1 VAWRAHGARVSNGV
15 GTFDRREEPGRHLV
29 EERGVLMHY
38 YEYWGLNK
46 APFDNVPDPSMYVSS
61 HASAANA
68 ITETLFAIEEG
79 NECLAVIVG
88 DVGLG
93 KTMSLRMVIDSLD
106 QEKYRIAF
114 IVNPDMSF
122 VQLLKE
128 IIGQLTGVQC
138 EIKKKLDLLET
149 FNRLLFETVDLGKK
163 VVIFIDEANA
173 MSPSNLEKM
182 RLLTNLQPDDL
193 NLFTIV
199 LAGQIEFAKRL
210 SHPKRANLFQRVG
223 TYSTLEKIDSP
234 EMVRLYVDTR
244 LSLAGGSKNIFT
256 EDAMESLWKHSE
268 YGVPR
273 LINKLC
279 KLSLKAGETNGL
291 QQIEGTVIG
300 QIADRFQKIGVSPAP
315 KRRPVA
321 EIDKTNGKV
330 EIQPAPRRE
339 ETRIE
344 SQIIEPTPPVVVPR
358 ERIVEIATVP
368 QVYGESEPAP
378 APMAAAPLVEERAVE
393 EVIQVTE
400 VPKTDEELPIDQ
412 YGVNVSIPADV
423 LGDSHFLPEDQIT
436 KLAGVLA
443 AQTIQKYP
451 RLTATWG
458 VDPLA
463 VWSEIRE
470 VILVRLRQGQN
481 GTAR

>member
-1 VAWRAHGARVSNGV
+1 
-15 GTFDRREEPGRHLV
+15 
-29 EERGVLMHY
+29 MY

-46 APFDNVPDPSMYVSS
+46 APFDNVPDPTMYVSS
-61 HASAANA
+61 HASAATA
-68 ITETLFAIEEG
+68 ISETLFAVEEG

-93 KTMSLRMVIDSLD
+93 KTMSLRMIIDSMD
-106 QEKYRIAF
+106 QDRYRIAF

-128 IIGQLTGVQC
+128 IVGQLTGEQC
-138 EIKKKLDLLET
+138 EIRKKLDLLEA
-149 FNRLLFETVDLGKK
+149 FNRLLFETVDQGKK

-210 SHPKRANLFQRVG
+210 AHPKRANLFQRVG
-223 TYSTLEKIDSP
+223 TYCTLEKIESAD
-234 EMVRLYVDTR
+234 MVRSYVDTR
-244 LSLAGGSKNIFT
+244 LSLAGGTESIFT
-256 EDAMESLWKHSE
+256 DDAIELLWKYSE

-273 LINKLC
+273 LINKIA
-279 KLSLKAGETNGL
+279 KLSVKAGETNGL
-291 QQIEGTVIG
+291 RCIDGTVVS
-300 QIADRFQKIGVSPAP
+300 QIAERFQ
-315 KRRPVA
+315 RL
-321 EIDKTNGKV
+321 N
-330 EIQPAPRRE
+330 IQPTSELRPTAPAAKEPEPRMIE
-339 ETRIE
+339 EERVSSAITLPLQDDEE
-344 SQIIEPTPPVVVPR
+344 SYVVPT
-358 ERIVEIATVP
+358 EIVP
-368 QVYGESEPAP
+368 EPAEMDAS
-378 APMAAAPLVEERAVE
+378 APDPTSAEVLAASAVASEEMAENQPR
-393 EVIQVTE
+393 
-400 VPKTDEELPIDQ
+400 TDEELPINQ
-412 YGVNVSIPADV
+412 YGVNVNIPANVIDE
-423 LGDSHFLPEDQIT
+423 SHFFSDEQRM

-443 AQTIQKYP
+443 AQTIQKHP

-470 VILVRLRQGQN
+470 VILGRLRPNQDG
-481 GTAR
+481 AVR